1 MGRLE
6 IGMPGYVGMS
16 AAVLLRA
23 GGFALP
29 MLSNAMFR
37 FVFQLLASLILLAQ
51 TASAAPFGVQR
62 LTGAGDYVVL
72 VHGLDWFR
80 DTLEPTAEF
89 LNRQGYETINVR
101 YPSRT
106 IEDPQ
111 EAAQWVRQVISEQ
124 CQNRTKR
131 VHLVAHSMG
140 ALVVREYLAAGK
152 PDRLGRVVLLAA
164 PNQGTP
170 LAEPLKWKP
179 LAKMIAPAV
188 AVSCCP
194 DRPCGML
201 PDAADY
207 APGIL
212 MGNRPGWF
220 PYLSPFLKGPDDGV
234 VAVES
239 GRLEG
244 MADFRVLTT
253 SHTRMPKNPEAQRE
267 VLAFLRAGRFGPK

>member
-1 MGRLE
+1 MRRF
-6 IGMPGYVGMS
+6 P
-16 AAVLLRA
+16 LLR
-23 GGFALP
+23 LTC
-29 MLSNAMFR
+29 
-37 FVFQLLASLILLAQ
+37 LLLMAKPAH
-51 TASAAPFGVQR
+51 AAPVGAER
-62 LTGAGDYVVL
+62 RAGAGDYVVL

-80 DTLEPTAEF
+80 DTLEPTADF

-101 YPSRT
+101 YPSRKVA
-106 IEDPQ
+106 DPL
-111 EAAQWVRQVISEQ
+111 EAAQWVRRVIAEQ
-124 CQNRTKR
+124 CRDGTKR

-140 ALVVREYLAAGK
+140 ALVVREYLAGGK
-152 PDRLGRVVLLAA
+152 PARLGRVVLLAA
-164 PNQGTP
+164 PNHGTP

-179 LAKMIAPAV
+179 LAKIFATAV

-194 DRPCGML
+194 DHPGCEL
-201 PDAADY
+201 PETADY

-234 VAVES
+234 VAVAS

-253 SHTRMPKNPEAQRE
+253 SHTRMPRNPETLRE
-267 VLAFLRAGRFGPK
+267 VLAFLQAGRFGALP